1 VRVFNVRGREYL
13 GGSVKC
19 PRCGH
24 DVQPSKVW
32 HLTSPLPDAE
42 GRVTITVM
50 GSFKCPSC
58 GYSWR
63 GRVSVL
69 KVGGGHEVEVGE
81 GKRRPKERAPEP
93 QGRGRVIEID
103 VNEVLSEEE

>member
-1 VRVFNVRGREYL
+1 M
-13 GGSVKC
+13 KC

-24 DVQPSKVW
+24 DAQPSKVW

-50 GSFKCPSC
+50 GSFKCPNC

-69 KVGGGHEVEVGE
+69 KVGGEHEVEVGE
-81 GKRRPKERAPEP
+81 GRRRTRERGAEP
-93 QGRGRVIEID
+93 SERGKVIEID
-103 VNEVLSEEE
+103 VSEVLSEEE